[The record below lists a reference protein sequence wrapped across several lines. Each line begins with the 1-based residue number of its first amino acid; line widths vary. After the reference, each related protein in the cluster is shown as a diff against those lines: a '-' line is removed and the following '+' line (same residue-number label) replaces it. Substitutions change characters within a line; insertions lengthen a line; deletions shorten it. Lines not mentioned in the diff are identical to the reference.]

1 MNHSLGQQA
10 FSRGKKEWHMSE
22 LADKPHVTVNFT
34 IDGRPFSTDQP
45 DQTVIALLTLAGLDP
60 QSYDLGEIRPH
71 QPEPKV
77 FEDADHVHIH
87 EGEKFVSIRER
98 AEVA

>member
-1 MNHSLGQQA
+1 
-10 FSRGKKEWHMSE
+10 MSE
-22 LADKPHVTVNFT
+22 SPESVHHTVQFT

-45 DQTVIALLTLAGLDP
+45 DQTAGALLTLAGLDP
-60 QSYDLGEIRPH
+60 EGYDLGEIVPGH
-71 QPEPKV
+71 PEPKL
-77 FEDADHVHIH
+77 FEEGQHLHIH